1 GAGGYGT
8 SNSIKHS
15 GNWAG
20 GTVGAGGGGGGYAGG
35 GGGSAG
41 ATAGGGGGGGSGYI
55 AAWRLSDLA
64 TVQLLMGQG
73 STNDGLVVITYQ
85 LPAQRPG
92 KSGTGAPAAQ
102 LSAATAPGN
111 RD

>member
-1 GAGGYGT
+1 M
-8 SNSIKHS
+8 
-15 GNWAG
+15 
-20 GTVGAGGGGGGYAGG
+20 
-35 GGGSAG
+35 
-41 ATAGGGGGGGSGYI
+41 
-55 AAWRLSDLA
+55 
-64 TVQLLMGQG
+64 QLLMGQG